1 MRFIHPFTSRPFIN
15 SRFALRLLL
24 CILFLPGCCSN
35 LYAEASKL
43 ESTAGLTNFAFASYL
58 GTGLYTSSNQRVFV
72 IQLPLDYTIIRK
84 TDTRAG
90 WLLKLPVTFGLL
102 NFKGLDL
109 ENLPNISNVATLT
122 FLPGIEY
129 QYPITPKWTLIP
141 FADYGFARDLNNK
154 INILVIGT
162 GVRNYIKFNYRGNTL
177 TLGNELLYARERSGN
192 FDQDASYSLFETGLD
207 YRVKTRFSFG
217 GRSLNLGFYYINY
230 YYPNNLLFLKQTP
243 NPIRIGWENEVG
255 FTFSNL
261 PDSFLFKKPQFGF
274 GVRIGN
280 GIMIYR
286 LVFGMPF

>member
-1 MRFIHPFTSRPFIN
+1 MRFIHPFTNRE
-15 SRFALRLLL
+15 FALRLLL
-24 CILFLPGCCSN
+24 YLLFLPGCCGN

-58 GTGLYTSSNQRVFV
+58 GTGLYTSAGQRVFV
-72 IQLPLDYTIIRK
+72 IQLPLDYTIIQK
-84 TDTRAG
+84 TDTRPG
-90 WLLKLPVTFGLL
+90 WLLKLPITFGLL

-109 ENLPNISNVATLT
+109 GNLPNINNVATLT

-154 INILVIGT
+154 TNILVMGT
-162 GVRNYIKFNYRGNTL
+162 GVKNYIKFNHRGNTL
-177 TLGNELLYARERSGN
+177 TLGNELLFARERTGN
-192 FDQDASYSLFETGLD
+192 SNLDASYSLFETGLD
-207 YRVKTRFSFG
+207 YRVKTRFIFG
-217 GRSLNLGFYYINY
+217 GKALMLGFYYINY
-230 YYPNNLLFLKQTP
+230 YYPTDLIFLKQTE
-243 NPIRIGWENEVG
+243 NPIRIGRENEVG

-261 PDSFLFKKPQFGF
+261 PGSFLFEKPQFGF

-280 GIMIYR
+280 GIMVYR

>member
-1 MRFIHPFTSRPFIN
+1 MRFIHPFTNRK
-15 SRFALRLLL
+15 FALRLLL
-24 CILFLPGCCSN
+24 YILFLPGCCSN

-58 GTGLYTSSNQRVFV
+58 GTGLYTSSGQRVFV
-72 IQLPLDYTIIRK
+72 IQLPFDYTIIQK
-84 TDTRAG
+84 TDTRPG
-90 WLLKLPVTFGLL
+90 WLLKLPITFGLL

-109 ENLPNISNVATLT
+109 ENLPNIDNVATLT

-154 INILVIGT
+154 ANILVFGT
-162 GVRNYIKFNYRGNTL
+162 GVKNYIKFNHRGNTL
-177 TLGNELLYARERSGN
+177 TLGNELLFARERTGN
-192 FDQDASYSLFETGLD
+192 SSLDASYSLFETGLD
-207 YRVKTRFSFG
+207 YRMKTRFIFG
-217 GRSLNLGFYYINY
+217 GKPLMLGFYYINY
-230 YYPNNLLFLKQTP
+230 YYPNDLIFLKQTE
-243 NPIRIGWENEVG
+243 NPIRVGWENEVG

-261 PDSFLFKKPQFGF
+261 PSSYLFEKPQFGF

-280 GIMIYR
+280 GIMVYR